1 MAQLTSNRTGQT
13 VDFQV
18 DPQGTTTLVTLHL
31 RIRSVWI
38 NRIASMLIS
47 VLLVAVI
54 THPQIT

>member
-18 DPQGTTTLVTLHL
+18 APQGTTTLVTVQL

-47 VLLVAVI
+47 VLLVAVFTRPPVI
-54 THPQIT
+54 